1 TDVPNMNRRSTP
13 LQYRFLVAMQG
24 ALGIGANLNKWSD
37 GDTDLAKRM
46 VALDKRIRTTVQF
59 GNLYRLL
66 SPRLSDT
73 TANEYIS
80 KDGREGVLFAF
91 RHSQEYNTPPP
102 ALLLEGL
109 DARAV
114 YQLESLDGK
123 PLGNSS
129 GAYLMQRG
137 VNVTLRGDFD
147 STAVLLHRVE

>member
-1 TDVPNMNRRSTP
+1 MNGRSTP

-24 ALGIGANLNKWSD
+24 ALGIGANLNKWTD
-37 GDTDLAKRM
+37 ADTGLATRM

-66 SPRLSDT
+66 SPRSSDT
-73 TANEYIS
+73 TANEYVS
-80 KDGREGVLFAF
+80 ADGKEGVLFAF

-102 ALLLEGL
+102 ALLLVGL

-114 YQLESLDGK
+114 YRLESLDGK

-129 GAYLMQRG
+129 GAYLMQHG
-137 VNVTLRGDFD
+137 VNLTLRGDFD